1 MRLMSGYR
9 ELLEKE
15 VIEAW
20 RTHRLVMVAALY
32 VVLGIA
38 SPLIIRYL
46 PDLQSL
52 LGPVDE
58 ELGLGELGLPDA
70 IDLVTRNLAQFGSIA
85 AVLLAMGAVAG
96 EREHGT
102 LGLVLSKPVSRTAFL
117 AAKFVGIAMVLG
129 LATVLGVLAMFLYS
143 GLVFG
148 PTDPLAWLQVAM
160 LLLLAVLVPAAITFL
175 GSVLSGSSLGA
186 AGIGVA
192 GLVALSLG
200 STLPTANPFFSTGLA
215 EIARAVPLEGVGP
228 DLDAPRTIAVSI
240 GIVVVALL
248 LAWAR
253 FRRSDV

>member
-1 MRLMSGYR
+1 MRVMSGYR

-20 RTHRLVMVAALY
+20 RTHRVVMVAALY

-46 PDLQSL
+46 PELQSL
-52 LGPVDE
+52 VGPAGE
-58 ELGLGELGLPDA
+58 ELGLGEVGLPDA

-96 EREHGT
+96 ERERGT

-117 AAKFVGIAMVLG
+117 ASKLVSIAMVLG
-129 LATVLGVLAMFLYS
+129 LATFLGVLAMYLYS
-143 GLVFG
+143 GLLFG
-148 PTDPLAWLQVAM
+148 PTDPLAWAQVAM
-160 LLLLAVLVPAAITFL
+160 LLLLAVLVPAGITFL

-186 AGIGVA
+186 AAIGLA

-200 STLPTANPFFSTGLA
+200 STLPTANPLFSTGLA
-215 EIARAVPLEGVGP
+215 EIARALPLEGVGP

-240 GIVVVALL
+240 GTLVVSVL